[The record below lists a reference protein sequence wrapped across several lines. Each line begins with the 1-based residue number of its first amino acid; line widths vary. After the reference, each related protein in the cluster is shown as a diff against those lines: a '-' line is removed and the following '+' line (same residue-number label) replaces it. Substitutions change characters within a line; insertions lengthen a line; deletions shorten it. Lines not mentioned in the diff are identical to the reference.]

1 MQGLFVCSLRQ
12 GGGGH
17 RDSVVV
23 RFFLSVICAIAK
35 HVFLKEETTSLFTG
49 AKGRSFFLLKLFHF
63 EYYFR
68 LCFSFI

>member
-49 AKGRSFFLLKLFHF
+49 AKGRSFFF
-63 EYYFR
+63 
-68 LCFSFI
+68 C